1 MPIAPKKGESQS
13 EWMSR
18 CVPEMIGTG
27 PDKRPQEQAVAACL
41 QIWRD
46 TGHKAPKPK
55 SKEEILENIIRWA
68 AQRNRAVPEPD
79 EDESR
84 GEFIAR
90 CVDEVTADDDIDEG
104 EAEEACELAWEESR
118 SMPPPVL
125 RHKTHSGTVSGLEFV
140 LSDDTV
146 DRIGDIVSSAGWEL
160 DAFKRNPIALF
171 SHRSDFPIGKWH
183 NLRVDKGALRGH
195 LELAP
200 KGTSDRIDEIRK
212 LVDAGILQAVSV
224 GFRPLESQP
233 RKSDDG
239 KRRLGE
245 HFLRQELVETSL
257 VAVPA
262 NPNSLAVA
270 KAMNIS
276 PATIDIV
283 FARPGN
289 RDETVRRGFTGGHA
303 TRNLAT
309 GKGSAM
315 SLAQRITDIEA
326 QIVSLR
332 EKREHHLKSQDDSN
346 VSDGDLQ
353 MTQDLN
359 SQITQLKKQRDVL
372 VEAEKDNGATSDD
385 GSKTKG
391 NGHSRGLPA
400 VYSASSNSNDR
411 KTEIHGAIANGKDP
425 TVIDYIAK
433 AGAIALYSRIHGR
446 NPDETRVTAYGEDE
460 GVKAACDVLVTRA
473 ASAPAM
479 TTVAGWAQELAQQ
492 IYGDLLPLLF
502 AKSIYRRFAPKGLQI
517 NLGRAAKVVIPMRS
531 ATPTVAGS
539 FVGEGAPIPVRQ
551 AAFTSQTLSFKKMA
565 VISAWTK
572 EMDVHSIPAI
582 EGVIREI
589 MTEDTGIAIDSVL
602 IDTNPA
608 TTIRPAGLLNGVS
621 GLTATTGGG
630 LTALIGD
637 IKQLMGALL
646 TPTKGNLRSPVW
658 LMHPADILSISLI
671 PATAGG
677 GEFPFREEVL
687 GGSLNGI
694 PIIDSSTITAKTVI
708 LVDAADFVTIDGG
721 GPRFEVSDQATLHFE
736 DTTPLDLATV
746 GTPNTVAAPAKSLFQ
761 TDSIA
766 LKLVLPMNWAL
777 RRTGMVAWT
786 SAVTW

>member
-1 MPIAPKKGESQS
+1 MPMKPHKGESQS
-13 EWMSR
+13 DFMGR
-18 CVPEMIGTG
+18 CVPDMVGTG
-27 PDKRPQEQAVAACL
+27 EDKRPNEQAVAICMD
-41 QIWRD
+41 IWRQAH
-46 TGHKAPKPK
+46 GGKKPK
-55 SKEEILENIIRWA
+55 EAALET
-68 AQRNRAVPEPD
+68 RAPEPD
-79 EDESR
+79 EDESKQ
-84 GEFIAR
+84 EFMER
-90 CVDEVTADDDIDEG
+90 CLEETDDD
-104 EAEEACELAWEESR
+104 EEACELAWEESR
-118 SMPPPVL
+118 SAPEPVL
-125 RHKTHSGTVSGLEFV
+125 RHKTHSGTVNGLEFI
-140 LSDDTV
+140 LSDESV
-146 DRIGDIVSSAGWEL
+146 DRMGDVIAAEGWEL
-160 DAFKRNPIALF
+160 ESFKKNPVALWA
-171 SHRSDFPIGKWH
+171 HRSDVPPIGKWH

-224 GFRPLESQP
+224 GFRPLETRP

-239 KRRLGE
+239 KRQLGE
-245 HFLRQELVETSL
+245 IFLRQELVETSL

-276 PATIDIV
+276 PTTIDLV
-283 FARPGN
+283 FAVSGN
-289 RDETVRRGFTGGHA
+289 RDETVRRGFHGGHA
-303 TRNLAT
+303 KRNEDKRRA
-309 GKGSAM
+309 GAM

-353 MTQDLN
+353 LTQDLN

-391 NGHSRGLPA
+391 NGHDRRLPA
-400 VYSASSNSNDR
+400 VYSAPSNGNDR
-411 KTEIHGAIANGKDP
+411 KTEIHGRAIANGKDP
-425 TVIDYIAK
+425 TVIDYISKTA
-433 AGAIALYSRIHGR
+433 AVALYSRIHGR
-446 NPDETRVTAYGEDE
+446 SPDEVRVSAYGDDE
-460 GVKAACDVLVTRA
+460 GVKALVDIMVTRA

-492 IYGDLLPLLF
+492 VYGDLLPLLF

-517 NLGRAAKVVIPMRS
+517 NLGRAAKIVIPMRS
-531 ATPTVAGS
+531 ATPTIAGS
-539 FVGEGAPIPVRQ
+539 FVGEGSPIPVRQ
-551 AAFTSQTLSFKKMA
+551 AAFTSQTLAFKKMA

-602 IDTNPA
+602 IDTNAA
-608 TTIRPAGLLNGVS
+608 TTVRPAGLLNGVS
-621 GLTATTGGG
+621 ALIATAGGG
-630 LTALIGD
+630 LPALIGD
-637 IKQLMGALL
+637 IKQLIGALL
-646 TPTKGNLRSPVW
+646 TPTKGTLRAPVW
-658 LMHPADILSISLI
+658 IMHPADILSISLI

-677 GEFPFREEVL
+677 GEFPFRTEVL

-694 PIIDSSTITAKTVI
+694 PIIDSSTVTAKTVI

-736 DTTPLDLATV
+736 DTTPLDLASV